1 MPGLKKLSPLARNIS
16 NLGGA
21 ITLDFF
27 SEDDILATRFD
38 FPETADITAGEMVT
52 TFTVGTSVLAAGFLG
67 AARVKA
73 DIETIKVT
81 SSMTGDDGNQSFNHG
96 FECFI
101 SGKDKTVTDFLQ
113 AAVNRPFLV
122 IATFPNAARVLFG
135 TKLKP
140 IFLTAEFDSG
150 AEGSF
155 KKGYKLI
162 GKQKGSCA
170 FDALNVASGVT
181 YTLLP

>member
-1 MPGLKKLSPLARNIS
+1 MPGFGKIAPLARNIS
-16 NLGGA
+16 NLGGG
-21 ITLDFF
+21 ITLDLL

-38 FPETADITAGEMVT
+38 FPEVADITAGEMVT

-81 SSMTGDDGNQSFNHG
+81 SSMQGDDGNQSFSHA
-96 FECFI
+96 FECFL
-101 SGKDKTVTDFLQ
+101 SGADKTITAWLQ
-113 AAVNRPFLV
+113 TVVNRPC
-122 IATFPNAARVLFG
+122 IAIVTFPNGNRKMFG

-140 IFLTAEFDSG
+140 IFITANFDSG

-155 KKGYKLI
+155 KKGYKI
-162 GKQKGSCA
+162 EGKQKGSCA
-170 FDALNVASGVT
+170 FDALNVASSVT

>member
-1 MPGLKKLSPLARNIS
+1 MPGFAKLVPLARNIS

-21 ITLDFF
+21 ITLDLF

-38 FPETADITAGEMVT
+38 FPEAADITAGEMVT
-52 TFTVGTSVLAAGFLG
+52 VFTVGTSVLAAGFLG

-73 DIETIKVT
+73 DIETLKVT
-81 SSMTGDDGNQSFNHG
+81 SSMSGDDGSQSFSHG

-101 SGKDKTVTDFLQ
+101 SGRDKSVTAFLQ
-113 AAVNRPFLV
+113 AAVNRPCLA
-122 IATFPNAARVLFG
+122 IATFPNGARVLFG

-140 IFLTAEFDSG
+140 IFLTADFDSG

-155 KKGYKLI
+155 KKGYKLV

-170 FDALNVASGVT
+170 FDALNVATGVT